1 MEIEVTIDAEGK
13 VTTRV
18 KGACGRS
25 CKDATK
31 AIRDALGTTV
41 EDRNL
46 PEYYE
51 QAAERTKVGGRS

>member
-1 MEIEVTIDAEGK
+1 MLIEITIDAEGK

-18 KGACGRS
+18 KGGCGKS

-31 AIRDALGTTV
+31 AIREALGETV
-41 EDRNL
+41 EDRAL

-51 QAAERTKVGGRS
+51 SAQDQARVKGGA